1 MVTLTMGIEH
11 LSAKVQSNLAKCG
24 VLVKNQYNWPITSG
38 YEIHRKA
45 IMVENRRGRYTPL
58 EINY

>member
-1 MVTLTMGIEH
+1 MLIFIPDSKA
-11 LSAKVQSNLAKCG
+11 SAKAFVAQYAIMSFGKD
-24 VLVKNQYNWPITSG
+24 KYNWPITTG

-45 IMVENRRGRYTPL
+45 IMVENEEGRYTPL

>member
-1 MVTLTMGIEH
+1 MH
-11 LSAKVQSNLAKCG
+11 QSAPSEVWNLGKD
-24 VLVKNQYNWPITSG
+24 QYNWPITSG

-45 IMVENRRGRYTPL
+45 IMVENEEGRFTPL

>member
-1 MVTLTMGIEH
+1 MAIFKIVHIT
-11 LSAKVQSNLAKCG
+11 KY
-24 VLVKNQYNWPITSG
+24 QYNWPITSG

-45 IMVENRRGRYTPL
+45 IMVENEEGRYTPL

>member
-1 MVTLTMGIEH
+1 MVTITMA
-11 LSAKVQSNLAKCG
+11 SASIRKVQSKPSEVWNLGKD
-24 VLVKNQYNWPITSG
+24 QYNWPITSG

-45 IMVENRRGRYTPL
+45 IMVENEEGRYTPL